1 MVKAVMKS
9 ANIPRIVQGILPVA
23 EASNKLSADC
33 RHFTANHAASG
44 RILCQP
50 VAFRSKLV
58 LGRKLSGR
66 LLAAARRA
74 EMPVSIPD
82 FWTLLVASRLA
93 SRSSIPKLQEQFS
106 QVKGA
111 DTQGNVVTLAQ
122 WLISQGTISRYQA
135 KVLLAGHAGP
145 FAYGDYT
152 VFDRHGEGRLQ
163 GAFRALH
170 PATRHRVLLWFHS
183 GAVVQNPQW
192 WSTLT
197 EQVGTFARVV
207 DPCVARVYHL
217 CDIGQFKFTALEDL
231 QGEAAEE
238 RLRKGPLT

>member
-1 MVKAVMKS
+1 
-9 ANIPRIVQGILPVA
+9 
-23 EASNKLSADC
+23 
-33 RHFTANHAASG
+33 
-44 RILCQP
+44 
-50 VAFRSKLV
+50 
-58 LGRKLSGR
+58 
-66 LLAAARRA
+66 
-74 EMPVSIPD
+74 MPVSIPD

-145 FAYGDYT
+145 FIYGDYT
-152 VFDRHGEGRLQ
+152 VFDRYADGRLQ

-192 WSTLT
+192 WGVLT
-197 EQVGTFARVV
+197 EQVGTFCRVV
-207 DPCVARVYHL
+207 DPNVARVYHL
-217 CDIGQFKFTALEDL
+217 CDIGQFKFTVLEDL
-231 QGEAAEE
+231 QGEVAEE
-238 RLRKGPLT
+238 RLKKGPLPWPAACRMIRQVAKGLTKLFELVQMHGAIRPSNVWMDEQENAKLLLPPVARDPLAIPGYIDLN